1 MMPIRRLLVAVVLV
15 VMALLAAALFALR
28 ITVIADFQL
37 EPWHTYVP
45 DEMPAS
51 DIDHASWGD
60 YLAAEQRVF
69 NQVNREMREQLASEQ
84 PSAYNRYMASSR
96 VFPGNLS
103 HDWNRS
109 YIAEPRQTA
118 KGAVVLLHGLTDSPY
133 SLRHFAR
140 HFQALGYVVVAPR
153 LPGHGTVPAGL
164 TAAHW
169 EDWMA
174 TTRLAVREAT
184 RRAPAG
190 TPLYIVGFSNG
201 GALAVK
207 YSLDTLQDA
216 HLARPAH
223 LVLISPMIG
232 VSRFARFAGI
242 AGLPA
247 LFPAFAKAA
256 WLSVLPE
263 FNPFK
268 YNSFP
273 VNAARQSYELTE
285 AVRQQLAA
293 EAREPQ
299 RLATLP
305 AVLTYQSLVDGT
317 VSTEAIQTDLY
328 DRLPANGSE
337 LVVFDTNASLGI
349 DEMLRPSVAAL
360 RDRMFAPRARPYA
373 RTLIATRGPG
383 NAQLKSTRFAAQAT
397 TASEQML
404 DGVYPPSLISLSHV
418 ALPFP
423 IDDPLYGQQPGGQEN
438 YGVNLGSLNMRG
450 ERGALIVDAGS
461 FSRATSN
468 PFFRVMLEGI
478 DERLQLR

>member
-1 MMPIRRLLVAVVLV
+1 MPMRRLMVSLVLLVL
-15 VMALLAAALFALR
+15 ALLLIALFGFR
-28 ITVIADFQL
+28 ITAIADFRL

-45 DEMPAS
+45 EELDAEAIDRSDWTGYVNAEAS
-51 DIDHASWGD
+51 LFRA
-60 YLAAEQRVF
+60 LQ
-69 NQVNREMREQLASEQ
+69 QEMREHLVTERS
-84 PSAYNRYMASSR
+84 SAYNRFDANSR
-96 VFPGNLS
+96 VYPGNLTR
-103 HDWNRS
+103 DWNHS
-109 YIAEPRQTA
+109 YIAEPSQVP

-133 SLRHFAR
+133 SLRHLAS
-140 HFQALGYVVVAPR
+140 HFQAKGYVVVAIR
-153 LPGHGTVPAGL
+153 LPGHGSVPAGL

-174 TTRLAVREAT
+174 ATRLAVREAT
-184 RRAPAG
+184 RRAPG
-190 TPLYIVGFSNG
+190 QPLYLVGFSNG

-207 YSLDTLQDA
+207 YALDALA
-216 HLARPAH
+216 NPELARPDH

-285 AVRQQLAA
+285 AVRQQLL
-293 EAREPQ
+293 EAGKNPQ
-299 RLATLP
+299 GLQALAP
-305 AVLTYQSLVDGT
+305 IVTYQSLVDGT
-317 VSTEAIQTDLY
+317 VSTAAIQTELY

-337 LVVFDTNASLGI
+337 LVIFDTNASLDI
-349 DEMLRPSVAAL
+349 DEMLRPTVAAL
-360 RDRMFAPRARPYA
+360 RDRLFAAPARGYG
-373 RTLIATRGPG
+373 RTLVATRGPG
-383 NAQLKSTRFAAQAT
+383 DARLKSLRYAPGSLDAEEHLLD
-397 TASEQML
+397 AS
-404 DGVYPPSLISLSHV
+404 YPAGLFSLSHV

-423 IDDPLYGQQPGGQEN
+423 LDDALYGQQPSQAEN
-438 YGVNLGSLNMRG
+438 YGVNLGTLSMRG
-450 ERGALIVDAGS
+450 ERGALILDAGS

-468 PFFRVMLEGI
+468 PFFELML
-478 DERLQLR
+478 DNLDHAAQVR